1 MMNMEPNRPGCKY
14 DFKTNEVDEV
24 VNIKPNRPLVT
35 PKELMSPDAETKKN
49 WDLFDDMLKQTEE
62 LIKAGKID

>member
-14 DFKTNEVDEV
+14 DFKTNEADEV

-35 PKELMSPDAETKKN
+35 PKELMSPDAGTKKN

>member
-1 MMNMEPNRPGCKY
+1 MWDSVDKVINMEPNRPL
-14 DFKTNEVDEV
+14 
-24 VNIKPNRPLVT
+24 II

-62 LIKAGKID
+62 LIKSGKLD